1 MGFEYDRFDIIE
13 VAQRCG
19 IQFHQIQRGGA
30 EFTAQCP
37 FCGDT
42 KYHLG
47 LNRQKERFFCFR
59 CKASGNSVTLYAKLH
74 GIGNREAYRILK
86 GELETMA
93 EVVECHKSTEIP
105 VKTIEYRHDVY
116 YDFLNLLR
124 LSTLHRQNLELR
136 GLTFAHIHQFM
147 YRSIPT
153 DEVFRREV
161 LENLAARH
169 DLHGI
174 PGFWYDERG
183 DAQMYCKSIGG
194 MFIPVCDK
202 DGYIQGLQMRL
213 DVSPESGEKKFRWFS
228 SRNFPNGAG
237 AKSWIHV
244 VGDTASREA
253 CVTEGAMK
261 ADIASVLTGGR
272 LFIAVPGVNALANLP
287 EVLRELR
294 ITKVYEAF
302 DMDKRAK
309 PEVKQALLSLRRM
322 LGDMG
327 IACEGCAW
335 DPRYKGID
343 DYVYARSM
351 NFNRTQV
358 VA

>member
-13 VAQRCG
+13 VAQKCG
-19 IQFHQIQRGGA
+19 IQFHPIQRGGA
-30 EFTAQCP
+30 EFTALCP
-37 FCGDT
+37 FCQDT

-47 LNRQKERFFCFR
+47 LNRAKERFFCFR

-74 GIGNREAYRILK
+74 GIGNKEAHRILK
-86 GELETMA
+86 CELETIA
-93 EVVECHKSTEIP
+93 ETLPYQSGMEAHMCQL
-105 VKTIEYRHDVY
+105 IERHNVY

-124 LSTLHRQNLELR
+124 LSTLHRQNLEAR

-174 PGFWYDERG
+174 PGFWYDEHG
-183 DAQMYCKSIGG
+183 NAQMYCKSIGG
-194 MFIPVCDK
+194 MFVPVCDR

-213 DVSPESGEKKFRWFS
+213 DVPPESGDKKFRWFS
-228 SRNFPNGAG
+228 SRNFPNGTG

-244 VGDTASREA
+244 VGDTSSHEA

-272 LFIAVPGVNALANLP
+272 LFIAVPGVNALTNLP
-287 EVLRELR
+287 KALRELR
-294 ITKVYEAF
+294 IAKVYEAF

-322 LGDMG
+322 LADMG

-335 DPRYKGID
+335 NPRYKGID
-343 DYVYARSM
+343 DYIYARSI
-351 NFNRTQV
+351 NFRQEKT
-358 VA
+358 AA